1 MLAKEIKTTN
11 KSIAVAGYDKSGKP
25 LMWGT
30 AKHCEVL
37 YIEFTNES
45 LKVIVDYLSK

>member
-11 KSIAVAGYDKSGKP
+11 KSIAVLGYDKSGKP

-30 AKHCEVL
+30 AQNYEVI
-37 YIEFTNES
+37 YI
-45 LKVIVDYLSK
+45 